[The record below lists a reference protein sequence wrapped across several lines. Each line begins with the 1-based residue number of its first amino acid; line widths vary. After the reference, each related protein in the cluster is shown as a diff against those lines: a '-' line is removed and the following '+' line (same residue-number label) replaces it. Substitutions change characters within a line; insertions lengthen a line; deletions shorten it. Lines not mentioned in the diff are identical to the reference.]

1 MDTFDIIK
9 GLIDTEKAQRTH
21 DLYAMELRTQGMKD
35 SVSPKVTMRVDI
47 RANKY
52 QIREAVEKL
61 FPKVKVPKVNT
72 SHLPGKARRK
82 RTLAAGKTSD
92 WKKAVI
98 TLKEGSVTDITGNN

>member
-9 GLIDTEKAQRTH
+9 ELVDTEKALQSQ
-21 DLYAMELRTQGMKD
+21 DLYASERRTQGMTD
-35 SVSPKVTMRVDI
+35 TVLPKVTMRVDV
-47 RANKY
+47 RANKH

-61 FPKVKVPKVNT
+61 FPKVKVAKVNT
-72 SHLPGKARRK
+72 IHMPGKARRK

-98 TLKEGSVTDITGNN
+98 TLKQGAVTDITGTN

>member
-9 GLIDTEKAQRTH
+9 GLIDTEKAQLTQH
-21 DLYAMELRTQGMKD
+21 LYSAELRTQGMKEN
-35 SVSPKVTMRVDI
+35 VSPKVTMRVDV

-61 FPKVKVPKVNT
+61 FPKVKVAKVNT
-72 SHLPGKARRK
+72 SHMPGKARRK
-82 RTLAAGKTSD
+82 RTLMAGKTSE
-92 WKKAVI
+92 WKTAVI